1 MEMGKEKKSFIYD
14 KRVKDF
20 ISELYYK
27 YRKGMLKLAFSK
39 LNDWHEAEDA
49 VEEAFINVA
58 RNYEKIADSEEYEIK
73 KYLVNTVIN
82 TSYKILEKNKQ
93 NDYGNMDT
101 IEEYSPYVDSAEE
114 TALSEI
120 SYDELKSTVY
130 ELNPKYK
137 LILNMKSMGYSNKEI
152 AEELNVKSGTVRVI
166 LLRIRSSLKK
176 SKEGS
181 RNEEGQK

>member
-1 MEMGKEKKSFIYD
+1 MDKEKKSFIYD
-14 KRVKDF
+14 KRVRDF
-20 ISELYYK
+20 IIKLYDK
-27 YRKGMLKLAFSK
+27 YREGMLKLAFSK

-49 VEEAFINVA
+49 VEEAFINA
-58 RNYEKIADSEEYEIK
+58 AKNYEKIADSEEYEIK
-73 KYLVNTVIN
+73 KYLVKTVIN
-82 TSYKILEKNKQ
+82 TSYKILDKNKR

-114 TALSEI
+114 TALLCI
-120 SYDELKSTVY
+120 SYDELKSSVD
-130 ELNPKYK
+130 ELSPRYK
-137 LILNMKSMGYSNKEI
+137 LILNMKSIGYSNKEI
-152 AEELNVKSGTVRVI
+152 AEELNVKSGTVRVM